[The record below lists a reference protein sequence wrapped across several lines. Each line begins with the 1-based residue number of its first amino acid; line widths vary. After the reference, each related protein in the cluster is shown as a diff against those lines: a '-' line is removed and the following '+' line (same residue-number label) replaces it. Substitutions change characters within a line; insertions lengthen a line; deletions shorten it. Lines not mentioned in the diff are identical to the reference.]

1 MACPVTCQ
9 RRSASTIMSGMAIPM
24 TANTMWK
31 ARDTPICERAASK
44 SGIGSK
50 IATVRDGGGRWRLWR
65 LVEVTH
71 EPTSTILHQPPPSS
85 TICGSF
91 VTFLPTTDTR
101 GDLRPIAAT
110 LNNSLKR
117 QDDHHPP
124 RPLDRRQSPRPRRGD
139 GHHAVLE
146 GLLPQR
152 VLRRAERETAQ
163 ARPGSA
169 RGLRARRGGDPRDQ
183 HLRRQP
189 GEAPH

>member
-71 EPTSTILHQPPPSS
+71 EPTSTILHN
-85 TICGSF
+85 
-91 VTFLPTTDTR
+91 L
-101 GDLRPIAAT
+101 
-110 LNNSLKR
+110 
-117 QDDHHPP
+117 
-124 RPLDRRQSPRPRRGD
+124 
-139 GHHAVLE
+139 
-146 GLLPQR
+146 R
-152 VLRRAERETAQ
+152 VLRYLSSDNRYSWRFAAYCSHVKQLAKT
-163 ARPGSA
+163 PG
-169 RGLRARRGGDPRDQ
+169 
-183 HLRRQP
+183 
-189 GEAPH
+189 